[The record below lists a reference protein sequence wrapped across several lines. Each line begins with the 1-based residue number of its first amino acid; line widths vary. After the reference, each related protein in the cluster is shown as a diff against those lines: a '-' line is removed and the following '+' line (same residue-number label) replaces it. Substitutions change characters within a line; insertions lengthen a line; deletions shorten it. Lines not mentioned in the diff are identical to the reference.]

1 MITRNLV
8 CTVRFG
14 LTINHEKPNTHLKHD
29 VSYRIELDKITD
41 LPLTSIRAHDCAGFR
56 TGDPQSKLH
65 DLHYSRYDG
74 EPILIHKYGLDSD
87 SVDDYNFLWGDF
99 SGRYF
104 VHGDSARPGSLHG
117 QVPRS

>member
-41 LPLTSIRAHDCAGFR
+41 LPLTSIRAHDRVGFS

-74 EPILIHKYGLDSD
+74 EPILIHKHSLDSD
-87 SVDDYNFLWGDF
+87 SVDDDNLLRGDV

-104 VHGDSARPGSLHG
+104 VHGDSAWPLSLHDQIPG
-117 QVPRS
+117 Y